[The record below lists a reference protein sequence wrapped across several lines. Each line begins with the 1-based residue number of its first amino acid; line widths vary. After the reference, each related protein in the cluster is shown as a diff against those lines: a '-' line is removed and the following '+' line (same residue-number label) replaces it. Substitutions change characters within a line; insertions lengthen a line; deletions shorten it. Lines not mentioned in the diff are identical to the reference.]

1 LSVWRF
7 LVDLLACAQEVKHF
21 GRTSRTFMSH
31 VDISAVLVLNI
42 AALGTDD
49 VLIGTGDLA

>member
-1 LSVWRF
+1 
-7 LVDLLACAQEVKHF
+7 
-21 GRTSRTFMSH
+21 MSH